1 VDLVCPFCLLSF
13 VFYLLSFVF
22 CLLSFVEHLNSK
34 NITVVCSTALP
45 IVRRALA
52 HAVEMQA
59 MERLGGSNGGGWYYK
74 GQSWVFFP
82 LLHECIV
89 ITCNLNVQIFH
100 VSCFLLD

>member
-1 VDLVCPFCLLSF
+1 LFALF
-13 VFYLLSFVF
+13 VFCLLSFVF

-74 GQSWVFFP
+74 GKSLEVFP

-89 ITCNLNVQIFH
+89 INLNVQMFH

>member
-1 VDLVCPFCLLSF
+1 MDLVCPFC
-13 VFYLLSFVF
+13 LLSFVF

-74 GQSWVFFP
+74 GQSWVFF
-82 LLHECIV
+82 LLLMNIV
-89 ITCNLNVQIFH
+89 INLECSN
-100 VSCFLLD
+100 VSCFIFLLD